1 MPPRPP
7 ELRPY
12 RVFVYLFFS
21 VLSALASVLILRSV
35 VGDLFG
41 GQARAGGALRPA
53 TAAGCVDDVGRL
65 FSAIS
70 ARAAQPAADP
80 ASEAAAL
87 EWDRWSRGWE
97 DELFAVSSRCR
108 LDAHLDAAIEG
119 LENLRRELNR
129 SGQQTGLATRLVKE
143 QLDAAKAALKPGH

>member
-1 MPPRPP
+1 MPRPP

-12 RVFVYLFFS
+12 RVFVYLLFG

-41 GQARAGGALRPA
+41 QARAGSAARPA
-53 TAAGCVDDVGRL
+53 TAAGCVDDVGHL

-108 LDAHLDAAIEG
+108 MGPHLDAAIDG

-129 SGQQTGLATRLVKE
+129 SGQQIGLAARLVKE
-143 QLDAAKAALKPGH
+143 QLDLARAALKPRQ